1 MSIHPR
7 KKSNIPSYKAVI
19 LSDLTVIRAIRIL
32 SRAEIIRYFQVIL
45 IQIILGLLDVAG
57 VLIIGLLGSLAVSGI
72 SSGKPGDRVSS
83 FLKFVNLEGQP
94 LQTQI
99 AIMGLAAATL
109 LIFKTLFS
117 LYFTRRTLFFLSRR
131 AASLSTLLTSKLLGR
146 SLLRVQ
152 ARSIQETIYS
162 LTTGVTTI
170 TVGILGSTAILIT
183 DLSLLIILTAG
194 LFLVDTLI
202 AILTLIIFG
211 LLGFALYR
219 IMHVKVRKLG
229 NLQATATIASNE
241 KLAEVLQSYRELV
254 VRNRRSFYASEIGKL
269 RMSLSNVTA
278 QNIFYQNISKY
289 VLELAMVVGALVI
302 SAIQFSTQSA
312 GHSIAV
318 LSIFLAASSR
328 IVPAVLRVQQ
338 GALSI
343 KGNIATAKPTLDLI
357 DELGTE
363 PIIEKSD
370 DVLDLLHAGFSP
382 NVLIQDLSFSYPQ
395 QEELAI
401 SGINLEIKEGSIVA
415 IVGSSGAGKTT
426 LVDLL
431 LGVLEPSGGKVL
443 ISGRSPLETI
453 KNWPGAISYVPQD
466 VTTING
472 TIRENIAMGYPED
485 LGSDNLIREAL
496 EVAHL
501 LEFVLSMPEGFD
513 THVGDRGTRISG
525 GQRQRLG
532 IARAMFTCPQLLI
545 LDEATSALDGET
557 ESNISDAIQAM
568 RGRVTVLMIAHRLS
582 TVRNADVVV
591 YMDSGVIVA
600 TGSFDEVRQKVTD
613 FDRQARMMGL

>member
-1 MSIHPR
+1 
-7 KKSNIPSYKAVI
+7 
-19 LSDLTVIRAIRIL
+19 VIRAIRIL

-83 FLKFVNLEGQP
+83 FLALVNLEGQP
-94 LQTQI
+94 LQTQVG
-99 AIMGLAAATL
+99 IMGLAAAAL

-131 AASLSTLLTSKLLGR
+131 AATLSTLLTSKLLGR

-211 LLGFALYR
+211 LLGFVLYR
-219 IMHVKVRKLG
+219 IMHVKVRRLG
-229 NLQATATIASNE
+229 NLQATATISSNE

-289 VLELAMVVGALVI
+289 VLELAMVVGALII

-363 PIIEKSD
+363 PIMEKSD
-370 DVLDLLHAGFSP
+370 DVLDLAHDGFTP
-382 NVLIQDLSFSYPQ
+382 NVLIHDLSFSYPQ

-431 LGVLEPSGGKVL
+431 LGVLEPTRGTVL

-453 KNWPGAISYVPQD
+453 RKWPGAVSYVPQD

-472 TIRENIAMGYPED
+472 TIRENIAMGYPEV
-485 LGSDNLIREAL
+485 LGSDDLIKEAL

-501 LEFVLSMPEGFD
+501 LEFVSRMPEGFD

-582 TVRNADVVV
+582 TVRHADVVI
-591 YMDSGVIVA
+591 YMESGEIVA
-600 TGSFDEVRQKVTD
+600 TGSFEEVRQKVTD
-613 FDRQARMMGL
+613 FDRQAKLMGL

>member
-1 MSIHPR
+1 LSIHPR